1 MTGFGAADGLVG
13 RSRVSVEVRTVNHRF
28 FNPSIKLP
36 GAFVRWEGDV
46 RETLRRQITRGHV
59 TLTARAHRD
68 VTAASGVIDE
78 ARFAGYVAQ
87 LSALKARHDLG
98 GALDLSTVLH
108 LPDVIVSETDLSGA
122 DGTGDGGGDT
132 GGAQLVA
139 IVDEAVA
146 ALSTMRAAEGAR
158 LAQFLDDRLTLV
170 DGALARI
177 RARAPERVL
186 LARDRLREAVRVL
199 TDGVVVDGQRI
210 AQEIALLADRLDV
223 SEELDRF
230 ASHITAFR
238 AALRD
243 GAPDGIGKRL
253 GFLVQEMLREAN
265 TTGSKANDA
274 PILQEVVAIKEE
286 LERIREQVD
295 NLE

>member
-13 RSRVSVEVRTVNHRF
+13 RSRVSVEVRTVNHRY

-59 TLTARAHRD
+59 TLTARTQRD
-68 VTAASGVIDE
+68 ATAVGGVIDE
-78 ARFAGYVAQ
+78 TRFAGYVAQ
-87 LSALKARHDLG
+87 LSALKARYDLG
-98 GALDLSTVLH
+98 GQLDLATVLR
-108 LPDVIVSETDLSGA
+108 LPDILLSETDAAGPDALDGEA
-122 DGTGDGGGDT
+122 DGT
-132 GGAQLVA
+132 GAQLVA
-139 IVDEAVA
+139 IVDTAVA
-146 ALSTMRAAEGAR
+146 ALSAMRAAEGAR
-158 LAQFLDDRLTLV
+158 LAQFLEDRLALV
-170 DGALARI
+170 DGALTRI
-177 RARAPERVL
+177 AARAPERMV
-186 LARDRLREAVRVL
+186 LARDRLRESVRVL
-199 TDGVVVDGQRI
+199 TEGLVVDPQRI
-210 AQEIALLADRLDV
+210 AQEIAILADRLDV

-230 ASHITAFR
+230 ASHVTAFR

-243 GAPDGIGKRL
+243 GAAEGIGKRL

-274 PILQEVVAIKEE
+274 PILQDVVAIKEE